1 MSRVIL
7 LMTIFCSAHAFADTY
22 EANFENQIAK
32 LTEKSSQITK
42 DIKAQELGIE
52 DLETMRQVIES

>member
-7 LMTIFCSAHAFADTY
+7 LMTVLCSAQAFADTY
-22 EANFENQIAK
+22 EANFENQIAE
-32 LTEKSSQITK
+32 LTKKTSEITK

>member
-1 MSRVIL
+1 
-7 LMTIFCSAHAFADTY
+7 MTVLCSAQAFADTY
-22 EANFENQIAK
+22 EANFENQIAE
-32 LTEKSSQITK
+32 LTKKTSEITK

>member
-7 LMTIFCSAHAFADTY
+7 LMTIFCSAQAFADTY
-22 EANFENQIAK
+22 EANFETQIAK
-32 LTEKSSQITK
+32 LTKKTSEITK
-42 DIKAQELGIE
+42 DIKAQEIGIE